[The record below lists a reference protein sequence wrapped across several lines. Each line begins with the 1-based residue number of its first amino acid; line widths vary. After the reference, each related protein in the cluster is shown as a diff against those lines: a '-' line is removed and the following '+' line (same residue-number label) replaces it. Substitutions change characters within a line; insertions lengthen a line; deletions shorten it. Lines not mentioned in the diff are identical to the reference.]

1 MKSFGGAKLVKNI
14 NKKEQ
19 TWYFNPFHATD
30 LFRHPWKHQK
40 IAEVFSCF
48 QGVSQEI
55 SVMKWVNLVALC
67 DKARLTLRG

>member
-30 LFRHPWKHQK
+30 LFRHPLKTS
-40 IAEVFSCF
+40 ENC
-48 QGVSQEI
+48 
-55 SVMKWVNLVALC
+55 
-67 DKARLTLRG
+67 RGFLMFPGGITRDQCNEMG